1 MKIANIGNIQ
11 SMMNVYKNQGLKT
24 NESKSASRMDE
35 VQISSEALDFQTVL
49 NAAKN
54 IPDIRQDKV
63 NELKQQ
69 IDSGTYRVD
78 AHKIAEKM
86 LNSAR
91 RI

>member
-11 SMMNVYKNQGLKT
+11 SMMNVYKNQGLKSS
-24 NESKSASRMDE
+24 ESKSASRMDE